1 MVGQVAPFTIQ
12 LPPSHATDQAG
23 NRPQAPVPIA
33 DPVGQQPGNNDNLND
48 QQFLSMIP
56 ASYRTKDDNL
66 VPPRLDDVSWLENE
80 LDVERLHRIR
90 SWFWMV
96 GRPTPPRP
104 LHHQNLLG
112 RQVFIT
118 EQMDMHLV
126 WAGGRIYIKP
136 LPRFLLE
143 AQFWTRFLSCAPN
156 CACAVGK
163 GTVQV
168 APVPEMKQSDEPDD
182 CKQRKLWRVAL
193 GFLFSYVALIR
204 HKSDLEMAKGNF
216 LLPAE
221 VNWAYWTTL
230 VKELDPEH
238 IYPDIDE
245 RFIYGELRL
254 SRLNKL
260 FKLTQRPILRGYVY
274 RWQQYSSFF
283 QEYFGLLAA
292 VTVYIAIILTAMQ
305 VGLATD
311 KLQGSKAFMD
321 ASYGFTIFSILGPL
335 IIMALIF
342 LFFLY
347 LFGNNWYA
355 TISFSRKRLGII
367 RAVRRD
373 DEILL
378 PAKLT

>member
-1 MVGQVAPFTIQ
+1 MAAQVAPFTIR
-12 LPPSHATDQAG
+12 LPLSHANDQAG
-23 NRPQAPVPIA
+23 NCPQAPVPA
-33 DPVGQQPGNNDNLND
+33 ENLAGQQPGNNANLND

-56 ASYRTKDDNL
+56 ASYRTKTDDL
-66 VPPRLDDVSWLENE
+66 VPPRLDDVSWIENE
-80 LDVERLHRIR
+80 LNVERLHRIKR
-90 SWFWMV
+90 WFWMV

-104 LHHQNLLG
+104 LHHQVLLG
-112 RQVFIT
+112 REIFVT

-126 WAGGRIYIKP
+126 WTAGRMFLKP

-143 AQFWTRFLSCAPN
+143 PHFWTRFLSCAPN

-163 GTVQV
+163 GTVQIP
-168 APVPEMKQSDEPDD
+168 PVPETKKPKELEG
-182 CKQRKLWRVAL
+182 CKQRKLRRTAL
-193 GFLFSYVALIR
+193 GLLFSYVALIR
-204 HKSDLEMAKGNF
+204 HQSDLGIAKEKF
-216 LLPAE
+216 LLPTEADW
-221 VNWAYWTTL
+221 VYWTTL

-245 RFIYGELRL
+245 RFIYGEIRL
-254 SRLNKL
+254 SRLNKI

-311 KLQGSKAFMD
+311 KLKGSKAFMD
-321 ASYGFTIFSILGPL
+321 ASYGFTVFSILGPL

-342 LFFLY
+342 LFSLF

-355 TISFSRKRLGII
+355 TVSFSRKRLGAI
-367 RAVRRD
+367 RAVQQD
-373 DEILL
+373 DE
-378 PAKLT
+378 

>member
-1 MVGQVAPFTIQ
+1 MY
-12 LPPSHATDQAG
+12 L
-23 NRPQAPVPIA
+23 
-33 DPVGQQPGNNDNLND
+33 
-48 QQFLSMIP
+48 
-56 ASYRTKDDNL
+56 
-66 VPPRLDDVSWLENE
+66 
-80 LDVERLHRIR
+80 
-90 SWFWMV
+90 
-96 GRPTPPRP
+96 
-104 LHHQNLLG
+104 
-112 RQVFIT
+112 
-118 EQMDMHLV
+118 
-126 WAGGRIYIKP
+126 KP

-143 AQFWTRFLSCAPN
+143 PQFWTRFLSCAPN
-156 CACAVGK
+156 CACIMEERTA
-163 GTVQV
+163 QMP
-168 APVPEMKQSDEPDD
+168 PVPERKKPGEPED
-182 CKQRKLWRVAL
+182 CKQRKLRRVAL

-204 HKSDLEMAKGNF
+204 HESDLGIAKGKF
-216 LLPAE
+216 LLPRE
-221 VNWAYWTTL
+221 VNWGYWTTL

-245 RFIYGELRL
+245 RFVYGELRL

-321 ASYGFTIFSILGPL
+321 ASYGFTILSILGPL

-342 LFFLY
+342 LIFLC

-355 TISFSRKRLGII
+355 TVPFSRKRLGII
-367 RAVRRD
+367 KAVRRD
-373 DEILL
+373 DETLL